1 MTIFWH
7 DIIGHVGVGLIV
19 LSYFLL
25 QLNTITSEQLS
36 YSTMNLLGA
45 IFLLISL
52 CYNFNLAS
60 VVIEFFWIAISLFGI
75 IKAIKKRF
83 KERSASTQKPRQIR

>member
-1 MTIFWH
+1 MALTWH
-7 DIIGHVGVGLIV
+7 DIIGNLGVGLIV

-25 QLNTITSEQLS
+25 QTQKIASDQLS
-36 YSTMNLLGA
+36 YSLLNLFGA

-60 VVIEFFWIAISLFGI
+60 VVIEFFWIAISIYGI
-75 IKAIKKRF
+75 FKYFKKTNSQDKA
-83 KERSASTQKPRQIR
+83 P